1 MNTNYSELPPLEV
14 MVALIA
20 LRATA
25 DTLIEYGGSPE
36 IWALREDDFMR
47 HCQQFLKRTKAWH
60 QTRL

>member
-14 MVALIA
+14 MEALIA

-47 HCQQFLKRTKAWH
+47 HCQQFLK
-60 QTRL
+60 